1 MNPFIESIQKAIM
14 AGNGDSPMLAHADI
28 FRARAAVVNTSDPKL
43 MLSRHMEALLAIS
56 GNCPLFIPSFNYDFT
71 RTRKY
76 MPFNDVSQV
85 GALTEHARI
94 EWATQR
100 CGPPVFNFSSNAPTE
115 ARFQCTGDVDPFG
128 TDTLFGW
135 VHAFGGKVLMY
146 GAPFSS
152 FTFIH
157 YIERLA
163 GGPVYRYDKMF
174 IGVTQ
179 GLDGVKIPVR
189 LNYHCRPMGRT
200 LEYDWVR
207 LRLDAEKQGIILAF
221 KEPGSE
227 VLLIDVPMICQFW
240 QEQLQLNPLYLL
252 DQDSRVWVE
261 QELNH
266 LGRRFV
272 IGDFEDV
279 SL

>member
-1 MNPFIESIQKAIM
+1 
-14 AGNGDSPMLAHADI
+14 
-28 FRARAAVVNTSDPKL
+28 
-43 MLSRHMEALLAIS
+43 
-56 GNCPLFIPSFNYDFT
+56 
-71 RTRKY
+71 
-76 MPFNDVSQV
+76 
-85 GALTEHARI
+85 
-94 EWATQR
+94 
-100 CGPPVFNFSSNAPTE
+100 
-115 ARFQCTGDVDPFG
+115 
-128 TDTLFGW
+128 
-135 VHAFGGKVLMY
+135 
-146 GAPFSS
+146 
-152 FTFIH
+152 
-157 YIERLA
+157 
-163 GGPVYRYDKMF
+163 MF